1 MKKKD
6 EMDSDLALE
15 SKIFFNSVLKVP
27 ENHIPE
33 LCEIIITFSV
43 HKLIEKKQYK
53 GIEDLTTEDFVLA
66 TQQANAWM
74 EYILGH
80 HRH

>member
-1 MKKKD
+1 MNIDK
-6 EMDSDLALE
+6 DLAIE
-15 SKIFFNSVLKVP
+15 SEILFKSLLKVT

-33 LCEIIITFSV
+33 LCEIIITFSIE
-43 HKLIEKKQYK
+43 KLIEKKQYS
-53 GIEDLTTEDFVLA
+53 GIEDLTKEDFILA

-74 EYILGH
+74 EYILDN